1 MLQYLEY
8 GYYDFDSNSKETK
21 AIVEQA
27 VKYSPSTISVLP
39 HYIHTVKKIIPDH
52 VRRGT
57 IIDYPFG
64 LSAYLDRE
72 NAVKSA
78 ITQGVNSIEIVAP
91 NHALCNRKYDRFRL
105 EIDCIKRICL
115 EKKVDLKYI
124 IEYKTYTL
132 PLMHKVADILYTKK
146 LPTIYPSTSFFMDSI
161 SDNII
166 VSMMLQKRNAN
177 LNIISTGQAW
187 TDEHIDLILS
197 NDNLFAYKTNN
208 IYTLE
213 KITNK
218 ILQK

>member
-21 AIVEQA
+21 AIIEQA

-39 HYIHTVKKIIPDH
+39 HYIQAVKKTIPEH
-52 VRRGT
+52 VRLGT

-64 LSAYLDRE
+64 LSAYFDRE
-72 NAVKSA
+72 SAVKSA
-78 ITQGVNSIEIVAP
+78 INQGVNSIEIVCP

>member
-8 GYYDFDSNSKETK
+8 GYYDFDSNALETK
-21 AIVEQA
+21 SIIEEAI
-27 VKYSPSTISVLP
+27 KYAPSTISVLP
-39 HYIHTVKKIIPDH
+39 HYVQAVKKLIPDH
-52 VRRGT
+52 IRLAT

-64 LSAYLDRE
+64 LSGYLDRE

-78 ITQGVNSIEIVAP
+78 ITQGVNSIEIVCP

-166 VSMMLQKRNAN
+166 VSMMLQKRNTN

-187 TDEHIDLILS
+187 TDEHVNLILS
-197 NDNLFAYKTNN
+197 NDSLFAYKTNN

>member
-1 MLQYLEY
+1 MLQYIEY
-8 GYYDFDSNSKETK
+8 GHYDFDSNAKETK
-21 AIVEQA
+21 TAVQKAI
-27 VKYSPSTISVLP
+27 KYSPSTISILP
-39 HYIHTVKKIIPDH
+39 TYIQTVKKIIPDNI
-52 VRRGT
+52 RLGT

-64 LSAYLDRE
+64 LAGYLERE

-124 IEYKTYTL
+124 IEYKTYNL

-146 LPTIYPSTSFFMDSI
+146 LPTIYPSTSFFMDNI

-166 VSMMLQKRNAN
+166 VSMMLQKRNKN
-177 LNIISTGQAW
+177 LNVISTGQAW
-187 TDEHIDLILS
+187 TDDQIDLILS
-197 NDNLFAYKTNN
+197 NENLFAYKTNN

>member
-21 AIVEQA
+21 AVVEQA
-27 VKYSPSTISVLP
+27 VKHSPSTISVLP
-39 HYIHTVKKIIPDH
+39 HYIQAVKKIIPEH
-52 VRRGT
+52 IRLGT

-72 NAVKSA
+72 NAVNAA
-78 ITQGVNSIEIVAP
+78 INQGVNSIEIVAP

-124 IEYKTYTL
+124 IEYKTYNL
-132 PLMHKVADILYTKK
+132 ALMHKVADILYTKK
-146 LPTIYPSTSFFMDSI
+146 LPTIYPSTSFFMDNI
-161 SDNII
+161 NDNII
-166 VSMMLQKRNAN
+166 VSMMLQKRNNN
-177 LNIISTGQAW
+177 LNVISTGQAW
-187 TDEHIDLILS
+187 TDDQIDLILS

>member
-1 MLQYLEY
+1 MLQYIEY
-8 GYYDFDSNSKETK
+8 GYYDFDSNSQETK
-21 AIVEQA
+21 SVVEEA
-27 VKYSPSTISVLP
+27 VQYAPSTISVLP
-39 HYIHTVKKIIPDH
+39 HYVQTVKKLIPDH
-52 VRRGT
+52 IRLGT

-64 LSAYLDRE
+64 LTGYLDRE

-78 ITQGVNSIEIVAP
+78 ITQGVHSIEIVAP
-91 NHALCNRKYDRFRL
+91 NHALVNRKYDRFRL
-105 EIDCIKRICL
+105 EIDCIKRICQ
-115 EKKVDLKYI
+115 EKRIDLKYI
-124 IEYKTYTL
+124 IEYKTYNL
-132 PLMHKVADILYTKK
+132 SLMHKVADILYTKK
-146 LPTIYPSTSFFMDSI
+146 LPTIYPSTSFFIDSI

-166 VSMMLQKRNAN
+166 VSMMLQKRNSN

-187 TDEHIDLILS
+187 TDEHVDLILS

>member
-1 MLQYLEY
+1 MLQYIEY
-8 GYYDFDSNSKETK
+8 GYYDFDSNAKETK
-21 AIVEQA
+21 AVVEQA
-27 VKYSPSTISVLP
+27 VRYSPSTISVLP
-39 HYIHTVKKIIPDH
+39 HYIQTVKKIIPDH
-52 VRRGT
+52 IRLGT

-78 ITQGVNSIEIVAP
+78 ITQGVHSIEIVAP

-115 EKKVDLKYI
+115 EKKIDLKYI

-132 PLMHKVADILYTKK
+132 PLMHKVADILYQKK

-166 VSMMLQKRNAN
+166 VAMMLQKRNNN
-177 LNIISTGQAW
+177 LNVISTGQAW
-187 TDEHIDLILS
+187 TDDHVDLILS

-208 IYTLE
+208 LYTLE